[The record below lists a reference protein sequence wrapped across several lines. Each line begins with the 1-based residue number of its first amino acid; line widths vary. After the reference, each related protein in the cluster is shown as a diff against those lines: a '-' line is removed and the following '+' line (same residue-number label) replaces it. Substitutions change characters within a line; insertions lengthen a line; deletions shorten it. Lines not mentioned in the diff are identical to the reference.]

1 MKPRFLVDAQLPPAL
16 ADRLS
21 SMGYYAEHVARVG
34 LGGAGD
40 NAIWAYAKQSG
51 MILITKDEDFVSTA
65 SRGEMVPQVIWI
77 RLGNTT
83 NRALWQVLSEI
94 FSEILRGLEAG
105 ERVIEIISRDNS

>member
-21 SMGYYAEHVARVG
+21 SIGYYAEHVARVG

-51 MILITKDEDFVSTA
+51 MILITKDEDFVLDGIARRDGTPGDLDST
-65 SRGEMVPQVIWI
+65 RQHH
-77 RLGNTT
+77 
-83 NRALWQVLSEI
+83 Q
-94 FSEILRGLEAG
+94 
-105 ERVIEIISRDNS
+105 